1 MAVDDGG
8 EGVGDVGDGIDAV
21 QLAGGDDGGEE
32 RPVLGPDLMTGEQG
46 VLARQGHHPNI
57 LPMSGWKWSFTT
69 AGIRSTGVA
78 CVSTTPKTGEQDGSS
93 MPRRRRESSS
103 PRTGERRVG
112 NGWVSTGQSRG

>member
-32 RPVLGPDLMTGEQG
+32 RPVLGPALMTGEQG
-46 VLARQGHHPNI
+46 DLARQGHHPNI
-57 LPMSGWKWSFTT
+57 LPMAGWKRSFTT

-78 CVSTTPKTGEQDGSS
+78 CVSTTPKTGEQDCSA
-93 MPRRRRESSS
+93 MTRQRPESQS
-103 PRTGERRVG
+103 PSQRGC
-112 NGWVSTGQSRG
+112 WPPSPSRP

>member
-46 VLARQGHHPNI
+46 VPARQGHHPNI
-57 LPMSGWKWSFTT
+57 LPMSGWKWSFTND
-69 AGIRSTGVA
+69 GIRSKGVS
-78 CVSTTPKTGEQDGSS
+78 CVSPTPKTGEQAGPSKPKRD
-93 MPRRRRESSS
+93 RESAT
-103 PRTGERRVG
+103 PHTAGWGTRVPSG
-112 NGWVSTGQSRG
+112 T